1 VSIEIENKKIEQLH
15 CLLQKEAELTDD
27 DMLFLSSLSCS
38 RIIFDSKIFNKG
50 YIEAF
55 TNYLGRKFEPLELYE
70 KIHNLIYKD
79 KNPEYIEVFEK
90 ISSRTLFT
98 IVTLILRYK
107 KQKEDLNNWDDIQY
121 PIFINEY
128 RRLSRLKGI
137 YCKEGY
143 FNDLKE
149 TIEEKIKLIENITAK
164 GIREYI
170 YLFPEFY
177 FFSQSPT
184 RPKDY
189 LFNILIELIFALI
202 KKENSKIS
210 KLKISSFILYLFNL
224 FNLTGVSLEIE
235 PNSLSRRLSLDRSL
249 GIQEKIEFTL
259 HHFKEMIIDSL
270 VEIIKKGLVEAEKV
284 SNFKKLSKRK
294 QEEKIN
300 IILKEMRI
308 PKDPEFHILQFFFRN
323 LPILGFCLLASKSE
337 DEFEDATKNPI
348 ETFIKI
354 LETISGQR
362 LVWSPK
368 DEEFFVYLFNKLQEL
383 TQRR

>member
-1 VSIEIENKKIEQLH
+1 
-15 CLLQKEAELTDD
+15 
-27 DMLFLSSLSCS
+27 
-38 RIIFDSKIFNKG
+38 
-50 YIEAF
+50 
-55 TNYLGRKFEPLELYE
+55 
-70 KIHNLIYKD
+70 
-79 KNPEYIEVFEK
+79 
-90 ISSRTLFT
+90 
-98 IVTLILRYK
+98 
-107 KQKEDLNNWDDIQY
+107 
-121 PIFINEY
+121 
-128 RRLSRLKGI
+128 
-137 YCKEGY
+137 
-143 FNDLKE
+143 
-149 TIEEKIKLIENITAK
+149 
-164 GIREYI
+164 
-170 YLFPEFY
+170 
-177 FFSQSPT
+177 
-184 RPKDY
+184 
-189 LFNILIELIFALI
+189 
-202 KKENSKIS
+202 
-210 KLKISSFILYLFNL
+210 
-224 FNLTGVSLEIE
+224 LTGVSLEIE